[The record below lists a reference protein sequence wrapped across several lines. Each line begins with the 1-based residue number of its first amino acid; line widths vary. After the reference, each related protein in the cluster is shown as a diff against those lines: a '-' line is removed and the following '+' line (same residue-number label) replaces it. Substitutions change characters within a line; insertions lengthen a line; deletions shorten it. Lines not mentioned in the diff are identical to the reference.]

1 MTAGIATRRSAS
13 IYRARS
19 GATRVGVVLLL
30 TLLVLLTGATSAS
43 AESMH
48 QPDASARSA
57 APVVSVASGLVRAE
71 GSAGGDGVTPE
82 EQLQNLYD
90 SSFRT
95 VNRWS
100 DTASRFF
107 YKFDS
112 LFGPDL
118 LNLAQ
123 RGMAERMYLSAGNTM
138 QGVTSDMVR
147 SAVTFEPLNSVG
159 SMIDKVTAQVA
170 KIFTSSGG
178 VGSMLLVAIIVGVL
192 LGTMW
197 RTMRSGGSLML
208 VLRRMGGIVVIV
220 GLVFSMAF
228 SAVNAQDDPKDKAG
242 TYNPAVM
249 TPGWIVKKINDSVSF
264 LAQVPAQ
271 GFVDG
276 ISPLIKPDGTGGAQ
290 PAMQVNGESFP
301 EYFTDGVLDCG
312 VYVENMERRLS
323 DNQDLVANSSAV
335 AITAVMDS
343 LWDTSGLHLWK
354 SVQTG
359 GGNPYGD
366 ASYCHILDLM
376 NDNTLEK
383 NNGVT
388 LTLDDYNG
396 GSLFWK
402 LNYPKGEDGPVL
414 SELAPF
420 TATTNYNKAASATAW
435 AACKA
440 TDISKNGNIA
450 WEWRDGWAGFLGG
463 ASDKGGHIQMVDKK
477 DAELVDGA
485 DASVTAE
492 KACSTWWTSKADTR
506 YNDNAGAAVFDVNG
520 DLAKVINNARHAD
533 SPGLI
538 VNFLTSLHGTADAGG
553 FAAPVY
559 AGSSVLQFLA
569 FGFLSLITYIA
580 RLLLVVFAIAM
591 ILVLVGA
598 LFTPRPGESLGKSF
612 SKFLGLTIIGSILT
626 LVMTFV
632 VLFTRIVI
640 TLGES
645 MFGVVGIGSS
655 ISMVWAG
662 LAPLIALVLVHLL
675 FTKIFHMPS
684 PVSIKGAQAWG
695 TAGISGALGAAAG
708 AGVGAAVGS
717 RLGSAA
723 KRQIGNASRKV
734 GGAALDKMGLKTG
747 QGKRRSEMG
756 AGPKQRDA
764 PAVATAEGG
773 EESTNSALA
782 GLTPAQLRKHEQ
794 KKAAWDKKEELRVA
808 REWNKQVNGVDVAP
822 GDLKGAMV
830 AGVVHTAAGAQKK
843 LAATKVGKELHARKE
858 HRQAL
863 RAATTSGDTETLTE
877 ARKEQQRHLGKVTR
891 GITAVMDSPA
901 ALGNRVNLGVERGLD
916 KAADKAKSLWNSPKI
931 AGARLDAAYVGGK
944 MIDASH
950 YVAQSDVGRVATTV
964 GRVTGRPVAAAAR
977 GMGAVASRSRN
988 NEAVVAEYRQAI
1000 AAQQAQQKTA
1010 EEAQSA
1016 QANAPMTGSGRDE

>member
-1 MTAGIATRRSAS
+1 MTVITHFYHTRAGRISV
-13 IYRARS
+13 
-19 GATRVGVVLLL
+19 RVGAVMLLAV
-30 TLLVLLTGATSAS
+30 LVLLAGAPSAT
-43 AESMH
+43 AE
-48 QPDASARSA
+48 PARSA
-57 APVVSVASGLVRAE
+57 PGGGVVHSE
-71 GSAGGDGVTPE
+71 SAAGDGVTPE

-100 DTASRFF
+100 DTASSFF

-112 LFGPDL
+112 ILGPDL

-159 SMIDKVTAQVA
+159 STIDKVTAQVA

-178 VGSMLLVAIIVGVL
+178 VGSILLVAIIVGVL

-220 GLVFSMAF
+220 GLVFSMSF

-276 ISPLIKPDGTGGAQ
+276 VSPLLGTVGTQGAVAPDGK
-290 PAMQVNGESFP
+290 EFP
-301 EYFTDGVLDCG
+301 ESYTDGVLDCP
-312 VYVENMERRLS
+312 VYLGNMGQQLK
-323 DNQDLVANSSAV
+323 DQQNLVADSGAV

-359 GGNPYGD
+359 SGNPYGD

-376 NDNTLEK
+376 NDNTFEK
-383 NNGVT
+383 NNGVI
-388 LTLDDYNG
+388 LTLDDYSG

-402 LNYPKGEDGPVL
+402 LNFPKGEDGPVL

-420 TATTNYNKAASATAW
+420 TATTSYNKAASATAW

-450 WEWRDGWAGFLGG
+450 WEWRDGWTGFLGG

-477 DAELVDGA
+477 DAELVAGA

-506 YNDNAGAAVFDVNG
+506 YNDDGGAAVFDVNG
-520 DLAKVINNARHAD
+520 DLAKVINSARYAD

-559 AGSSVLQFLA
+559 AGSSVAQFLA
-569 FGFLSLITYIA
+569 FGFLSLLTYIA

-591 ILVLVGA
+591 IFVLVGA

-645 MFGVVGIGSS
+645 MFGVVGIGSA

-695 TAGISGALGAAAG
+695 TAGVTGALGAAAG

-734 GGAALDKMGLKTG
+734 GGAALNKMGLKAG
-747 QGKRRSEMG
+747 SGKRRSEMG
-756 AGPKQRDA
+756 AGPVQKDST
-764 PAVATAEGG
+764 AVNAAEGA
-773 EESTNSALA
+773 EESKKEALA
-782 GLTPAQLRKHEQ
+782 NLTPAQLRKHEK
-794 KKAAWDKKEELRVA
+794 KKAAWEKKEELRAA

-822 GDLKGAMV
+822 GDLKGAMA
-830 AGVVHTAAGAQKK
+830 AGLVHAAAGAKEK
-843 LAATKVGKELHARKE
+843 LASSKVGRELHARKE

-863 RAATTSGDTETLTE
+863 RAAANSGDTEALTQ
-877 ARKEQQRHLGKVTR
+877 ARKEQQQHLGKVTR
-891 GITAVMDSPA
+891 GIAAVMDSPA
-901 ALGNRVNLGVERGLD
+901 ALGNRVNLGVERGID
-916 KAADKAKSLWNSPKI
+916 KTAEKAKSVWNSPKV
-931 AGARLDAAYVGGK
+931 AGARLDAAYLAGRTA
-944 MIDASH
+944 DAGRF
-950 YVAQSDVGRVATTV
+950 VAQSDVGRAAATV
-964 GRVTGRPVAAAAR
+964 GRIAGKPVVAAAR
-977 GMGAVASRSRN
+977 GMGAVASRSKN
-988 NEAVVAEYRQAI
+988 NAAVVAEYRQAL
-1000 AAQQAQQKTA
+1000 AAHQAQQAAAEAKTESAPAESKRQQ
-1010 EEAQSA
+1010 
-1016 QANAPMTGSGRDE
+1016 